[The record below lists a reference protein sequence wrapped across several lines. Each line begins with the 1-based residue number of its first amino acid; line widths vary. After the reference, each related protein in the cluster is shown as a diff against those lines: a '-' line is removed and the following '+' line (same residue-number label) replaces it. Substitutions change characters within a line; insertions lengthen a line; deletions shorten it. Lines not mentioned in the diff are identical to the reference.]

1 MNNIDT
7 KGLATW
13 IHHYNQYVALINQLR
28 YNGKLILCYLGAGL
42 LCLFLGLTIM
52 AAANTTNS
60 RLGHGV
66 SLGTLAISVVLLGVS
81 GSLFVYRH
89 AVQLPQREQLYQ
101 RLEREAKQVTAL
113 AIMDQYTVYMN
124 KQHADCGPDDTLPI
138 YIYGTPKYPAIVL
151 NKGYFYPMTLP
162 SKKIKV
168 NNGKSLV
175 LIETNDRRIKL
186 KTMKH
191 VNAEQLANQVV
202 KEYPQGF
209 KLSKQKQSGDWLCK
223 HLQRLP
229 QELNAH
235 HALASGTELTED
247 EQPTNE
253 QNN

>member
-13 IHHYNQYVALINQLR
+13 IHHYNQYVTLINQLR

-42 LCLFLGLTIM
+42 LCLFLGLAIM
-52 AAANTTNS
+52 VAANTTDD
-60 RLGHGV
+60 RLAHGV
-66 SLGTLAISVVLLGVS
+66 SLGTLAIGVVLLGVS

-113 AIMDQYTVYMN
+113 AIMDQYTVYTN
-124 KQHADCGPDDTLPI
+124 KQHGDCGPDDAFLNG
-138 YIYGTPKYPAIVL
+138 GTPKYPAIVL

-162 SKKIKV
+162 SKKIEV

-175 LIETNDRRIKL
+175 LIETNDRRIQL
-186 KTMKH
+186 KSMKH

-202 KEYPQGF
+202 REYPQGF

-229 QELNAH
+229 KELNAH
-235 HALASGTELTED
+235 YALASGTELAGD
-247 EQPTNE
+247 EQPANE
-253 QNN
+253 